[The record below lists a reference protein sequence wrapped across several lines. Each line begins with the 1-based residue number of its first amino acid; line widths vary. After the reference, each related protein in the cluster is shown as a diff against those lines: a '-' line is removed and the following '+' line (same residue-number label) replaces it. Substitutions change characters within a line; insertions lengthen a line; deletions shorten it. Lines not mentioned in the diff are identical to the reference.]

1 MTAREGP
8 RGHEMVEEWYEAHAD
23 RVMGYLMHRTDRETA
38 QDVLSETFLLAWRK
52 QRSVPDDA
60 LPWLLAAAR
69 RLLANR
75 VRSDVRRQALAERMS
90 AVMDR
95 APQEVFEDRIGDREH
110 VFRVLMALSEGDREV
125 LLLTGWY
132 DLSAQQAAKALGCT
146 RAAYTL
152 RLHRARKRFRAAL
165 ERRPAPFT
173 PLDSEVH
180 A

>member
-8 RGHEMVEEWYEAHAD
+8 RGHETVEEWFEAHAD
-23 RVMGYLMHRTDRETA
+23 RVMGYLLHRTDRETA
-38 QDVLSETFLLAWRK
+38 QDVLSETFLPAWRK

-60 LPWLLAAAR
+60 LPW
-69 RLLANR
+69 LLANR
-75 VRSDVRRQALAERMS
+75 VRSDVRRQALAERMA

-95 APQEVFEDRIGDREH
+95 APQGVFEDRIGDRER
-110 VFRVLMALSEGDREV
+110 VFRVLMSLSEADREV
-125 LLLTGWY
+125 LLLTGWH

-165 ERRPAPFT
+165 ERRPASFS
-173 PLDSEVH
+173 PLDSEGH